1 MLPKSARL
9 SRHEF
14 SAVFTRPEKRAHF
27 PEYSL
32 HFLSSPTFK
41 TSVIV
46 GKKVA
51 KRAVDRNQLR
61 REVYGGL
68 QTQLKSETNPTG
80 NYIFILKPPFAKL
93 SKAKRQEVI
102 RGLLAQNQKSR

>member
-32 HFLSSPTFK
+32 YFSTSPTFK
-41 TSVIV
+41 ASVV
-46 GKKVA
+46 AGKKVA

-61 REVYGGL
+61 RAVYGGL
-68 QTQLKSETNPTG
+68 QAHLKSETNPTG
-80 NYIFILKPPFAKL
+80 HYIFILKPPFTKL
-93 SKAKRQEVI
+93 SKAKRQAVI
-102 RGLLAQNQKSR
+102 AGLLAQNQKSR